1 MINIMKPTKEMKY
14 DNLYMD
20 LAVRI
25 AQMSHDIDTKVG
37 SLIVKD
43 NNILAF
49 GFNGMPSGMP
59 NDCKDKDGVTKFEVI
74 HAETNAICKLAKT
87 SSSAEGATMYCTLAP
102 CGECAKLIIQSGIAR
117 IVFDTDYKND
127 SGILLLMKQKQIK
140 IDRVKRK
147 DK

>member
-1 MINIMKPTKEMKY
+1 MKPTKEMKY

-49 GFNGMPSGMP
+49 GFNG
-59 NDCKDKDGVTKFEVI
+59 
-74 HAETNAICKLAKT
+74 
-87 SSSAEGATMYCTLAP
+87 TLAP

>member
-49 GFNGMPSGMP
+49 GR
-59 NDCKDKDGVTKFEVI
+59 V
-74 HAETNAICKLAKT
+74 H
-87 SSSAEGATMYCTLAP
+87 
-102 CGECAKLIIQSGIAR
+102 
-117 IVFDTDYKND
+117 
-127 SGILLLMKQKQIK
+127 LLLCCICMKA
-140 IDRVKRK
+140 
-147 DK
+147 